1 MKIGIFG
8 GSFNPPHHDHE
19 QMAKQLLDRNLLD
32 RVIFVPTSN
41 YYPKKGLI
49 DDLQRYE
56 LLKIMINGDE
66 RLEVSKYEFG
76 RLTYTYQT
84 LEHFQKEYP
93 NDEIYFI
100 CGSDNLKELDTWKEY
115 QKILSNFYLLVVPRE
130 DDICKL
136 LEKYQSYQDHI
147 KIVDLDVR
155 NLSSTNVR
163 KLLQE
168 KNYEEAKKFID
179 ERVLDYIIK
188 NNLYQLL
195 EKDSKKS

>member
-93 NDEIYFI
+93 NDEIYFSAIILDGLSHI
-100 CGSDNLKELDTWKEY
+100 CH
-115 QKILSNFYLLVVPRE
+115 FP
-130 DDICKL
+130 
-136 LEKYQSYQDHI
+136 YQSGCQPYFSQKRTGHE
-147 KIVDLDVR
+147 
-155 NLSSTNVR
+155 
-163 KLLQE
+163 LLR
-168 KNYEEAKKFID
+168 ARLPF
-179 ERVLDYIIK
+179 
-188 NNLYQLL
+188 LL
-195 EKDSKKS
+195 L